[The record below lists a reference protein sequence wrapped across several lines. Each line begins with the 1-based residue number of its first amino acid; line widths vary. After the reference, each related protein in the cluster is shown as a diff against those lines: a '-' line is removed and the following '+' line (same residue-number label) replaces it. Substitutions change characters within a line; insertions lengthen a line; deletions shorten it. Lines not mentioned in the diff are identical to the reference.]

1 MTMLVLLIGNRQ
13 KASVIGALLLSLPLT
28 NSVGELLQHWFV
40 DNHRS
45 AADHS
50 VLHVHVDPK
59 FEVNQQQDIYG
70 LLCL

>member
-13 KASVIGALLLSLPLT
+13 QASVIGALPLT

-59 FEVNQQQDIYG
+59 FKVNRQQDIYG